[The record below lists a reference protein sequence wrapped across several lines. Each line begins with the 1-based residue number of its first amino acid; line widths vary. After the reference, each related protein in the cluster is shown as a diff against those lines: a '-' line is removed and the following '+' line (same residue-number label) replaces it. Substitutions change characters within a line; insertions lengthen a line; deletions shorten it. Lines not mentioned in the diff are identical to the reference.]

1 MGCRLFIKI
10 QKKSVI
16 FLQQHLVRRYSFFL
30 LGVIINSFGIALIT
44 KAALG
49 TSPIS
54 SVPYVFSLR
63 FTPTLGQFTFFVN
76 FLFIVG
82 QIVLLRREFQ
92 KIQLLQIGVNVL
104 FSSIIDVSMNLLSP
118 FAPQGFGQELLW
130 LLAGCAVLA
139 FGIYVEVSPK
149 VLMVPGEGLVSALA
163 RVSGIEFGSVKVAFD
178 VTLMSL
184 AAICSFL
191 FFHGLQGVGLGTLIS
206 AVLVG
211 LIVKLYRRLF
221 PGIARH
227 LEPQAV

>member
-1 MGCRLFIKI
+1 MHHLF
-10 QKKSVI
+10 
-16 FLQQHLVRRYSFFL
+16 RRYACFL
-30 LGVIINSFGIALIT
+30 LGVLINSFGIALIT

-63 FTPTLGQFTFFVN
+63 FTPTLGQFTFFMN
-76 FLFIVG
+76 LLFVLL
-82 QIVLLRREFQ
+82 QVVLLRRNYD
-92 KIQLLQIGVNVL
+92 KIQLLQIGVNVM
-104 FSSIIDVSMNLLSP
+104 FSAFIDVSMDLLSFVSP
-118 FAPQGFGQELLW
+118 HGAVQSLLW

-139 FGIYVEVSPK
+139 FGIYLEVSPK
-149 VLMVPGEGLVSALA
+149 VLMVPGEGLVSALS
-163 RVSGIEFGSVKVAFD
+163 RVLGVEFGSMKVGFD
-178 VTLMSL
+178 VTLMSF
-184 AAICSFL
+184 AAICSLF

-227 LEPQAV
+227 LAPQAA